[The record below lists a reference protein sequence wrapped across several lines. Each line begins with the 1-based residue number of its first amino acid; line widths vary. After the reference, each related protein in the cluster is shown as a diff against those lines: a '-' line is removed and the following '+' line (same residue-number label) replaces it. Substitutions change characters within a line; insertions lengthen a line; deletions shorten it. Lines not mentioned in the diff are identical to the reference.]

1 MILGNG
7 CMIYDQYYQI
17 VFVVILQVKT
27 SFKEFATV
35 VCDDPRSATL
45 DAGNVKLTYNALI
58 EKVCRT
64 KFA

>member
-1 MILGNG
+1 MLLL
-7 CMIYDQYYQI
+7 CL
-17 VFVVILQVKT
+17 LQVKT

-58 EKVCRT
+58 EKVSFSETVSHSNVGVNFPQR
-64 KFA
+64 

>member
-1 MILGNG
+1 MHSV
-7 CMIYDQYYQI
+7 CCD
-17 VFVVILQVKT
+17 LQVKT

-58 EKVCRT
+58 EKVSEVLV
-64 KFA
+64 KFGLKCA

>member
-1 MILGNG
+1 MSFHSLI
-7 CMIYDQYYQI
+7 
-17 VFVVILQVKT
+17 ILQVKT

-58 EKVCRT
+58 EKVGREEREQEILCMKNR
-64 KFA
+64 